1 MTSLTDPTTGTT
13 AALKLATDAVNA
25 VSAIA
30 TLPEVTQQ
38 IIQTVEDP
46 RSSAHTLHKIVG
58 HDPALVSRI
67 LKVVNSSFYGLPGQV
82 ASVDRAI
89 VMLGLNA
96 VKNIAVAAS
105 LGQMFRGNKLCK
117 GFAAKDLWTHCV
129 AVAVT
134 SREIA
139 KQLRLPIADE
149 AFLAGMIHDL
159 GLLVTLQT
167 WPEKLAAVCDAVPGS
182 GRSFVEVEREIIGV
196 DHQTIGSV
204 LTEKWK
210 FPRTCQQVAA
220 AHHNPSILA
229 QGTRTVTAIVHAAD
243 VVACQQKQGLS
254 LTCESQT
261 IDAES
266 VEQAGV
272 PMQIVQ
278 DVASRLPALI
288 ADASTLAAA

>member
-1 MTSLTDPTTGTT
+1 MTSQQDQI
-13 AALKLATDAVNA
+13 KLATSAVNA

-46 RSSAHTLHKIVG
+46 KSSAQTLHKIVSN
-58 HDPALVSRI
+58 DPALVSRI

-105 LGQMFRGNKLCK
+105 LGQLFRGNKLCN
-117 GFAAKDLWTHCV
+117 GFAARDLWTHCV

-139 KQLRLPIADE
+139 RQLRLPIADE

-159 GLLVTLQT
+159 GLLVSLQT
-167 WPEKLAAVCDAVPGS
+167 WPEKLALACDAVAGS
-182 GRSFVEVEREIIGV
+182 GRTFVDIERELMGV
-196 DHQTIGSV
+196 DHQTIGAV

-210 FPRTCQQVAA
+210 FPRPCQQTAG
-220 AHHNPSILA
+220 AHHNPAILA
-229 QGTRTVTAIVHAAD
+229 QGTRTLTAIVHAAD
-243 VVACQQKQGLS
+243 VIACQQKQGFS
-254 LTCESQT
+254 LTCESQV
-261 IDAES
+261 IDVDS

-272 PMQIVQ
+272 PISIVK
-278 DVASRLPALI
+278 DVSSRLPELLSDTVA
-288 ADASTLAAA
+288 LAAA

>member
-1 MTSLTDPTTGTT
+1 MTSQQDQ
-13 AALKLATDAVNA
+13 LKLATDAVNA

-46 RSSAHTLHKIVG
+46 RSSAQTLHKIVG

-182 GRSFVEVEREIIGV
+182 GRTFVEIEREVIGV
-196 DHQTIGSV
+196 DHQMIGAV

-210 FPRTCQQVAA
+210 FPRPCQQAA
-220 AHHNPSILA
+220 GAHHNPAILA
-229 QGTRTVTAIVHAAD
+229 QGTRTLTAIVHAAD
-243 VVACQQKQGLS
+243 VIACQQKQGLS

-261 IDAES
+261 IDVES

-272 PMQIVQ
+272 PIKIVE
-278 DVASRLPALI
+278 DVASRLPTLI